1 MKEDETFGLNVRL
14 GEDLGGRE
22 SGCCLCPSSL
32 WDWFALI
39 FTVLPE
45 TVL

>member
-1 MKEDETFGLNVRL
+1 MEEDGTFGLNVRL

-22 SGCCLCPSSL
+22 IGCCLCPSSL
-32 WDWFALI
+32 LDWFALI
-39 FTVLPE
+39 VTVLPE